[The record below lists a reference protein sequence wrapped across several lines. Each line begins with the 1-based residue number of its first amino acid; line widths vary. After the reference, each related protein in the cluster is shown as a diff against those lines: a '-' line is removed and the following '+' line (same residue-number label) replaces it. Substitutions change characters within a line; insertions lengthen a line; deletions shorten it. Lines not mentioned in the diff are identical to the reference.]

1 MMDETE
7 IDAAIARLEV
17 EMQDL
22 PRRHRDLFSYAN
34 AWAVRHDAIVA
45 ATPQDL
51 RASVERRLHRVGVR
65 WGVANG
71 PRMTMQMPALRIPA

>member
-7 IDAAIARLEV
+7 LDAAIARLEL

-34 AWAVRHDAIVA
+34 AWAERHDAIIA
-45 ATPQDL
+45 ATPREFL
-51 RASVERRLHRVGVR
+51 ASVERRLQRLGMQ
-65 WGVANG
+65 WGVAH
-71 PRMTMQMPALRIPA
+71 ACA

>member
-7 IDAAIARLEV
+7 IDAAIARLEL

-22 PRRHRDLFSYAN
+22 PRRHRDLFSIAN

-45 ATPQDL
+45 ATPREL

-71 PRMTMQMPALRIPA
+71 PRMTMQFQALKRPA

>member
-1 MMDETE
+1 MMNETE

-17 EMQDL
+17 EMQGL
-22 PRRHRDLFSYAN
+22 SLRHRDLFSYAN
-34 AWAVRHDAIVA
+34 AWAERHDAIVA
-45 ATPQDL
+45 ATPREL

-71 PRMTMQMPALRIPA
+71 PRMTMQFQALKIPT

>member
-22 PRRHRDLFSYAN
+22 QHRHRDLFSYAN

-45 ATPQDL
+45 ATAKHL

-71 PRMTMQMPALRIPA
+71 PRMTMQMPALRIPT